1 MTPAEL
7 AARHPFLYHLTHR
20 QNLAGIRACGLL
32 SASALLTK
40 YATSPG
46 ERQPIETERR
56 QKPVRLDDAAGNCAI
71 ISDNAPISMK
81 ALANCLDHGLTPQD
95 WLRAL
100 NRRIFFWADEA
111 RLQKLILAKNNRG
124 QQKSVLV
131 LKTLTVAEAYSHN
144 IELCAINSGATV
156 RRAAR
161 RGAATFT
168 PLGAFSYHEW
178 RALRG
183 RRDSICEVT
192 FSDAIPDVLS
202 HVIEVRDVPAIR
214 A

>member
-1 MTPAEL
+1 M
-7 AARHPFLYHLTHR
+7 
-20 QNLAGIRACGLL
+20 
-32 SASALLTK
+32 
-40 YATSPG
+40 
-46 ERQPIETERR
+46 
-56 QKPVRLDDAAGNCAI
+56 
-71 ISDNAPISMK
+71 
-81 ALANCLDHGLTPQD
+81 
-95 WLRAL
+95 
-100 NRRIFFWADEA
+100 
-111 RLQKLILAKNNRG
+111 QKLILEKNNRG

-131 LKTLTVAEAYSHN
+131 LNTLTVAEAYSHN

-168 PLGAFSYHEW
+168 PLGAFSYDEW

-192 FSDAIPDVLS
+192 FIDAIPDVFS
-202 HVIEVRDVPAIR
+202 HVVEVRDVPADL